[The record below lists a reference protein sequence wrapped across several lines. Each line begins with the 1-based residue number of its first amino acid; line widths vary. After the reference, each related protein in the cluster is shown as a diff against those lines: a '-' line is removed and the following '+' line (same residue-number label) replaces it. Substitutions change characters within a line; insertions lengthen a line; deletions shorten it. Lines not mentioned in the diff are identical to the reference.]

1 MQELLQLIFMV
12 IGIVVVVLCVVGVI
26 VTYYWDYEAET
37 VALTMVKLHYYDTLG
52 CKIDAGSV
60 LLRNDDLHQRV
71 QYYIDKRFKDNTE
84 IYWEILSVE
93 DN

>member
-1 MQELLQLIFMV
+1 MELLKLVFMV
-12 IGIVVVVLCVVGVI
+12 IGVCVVVICVLGVI
-26 VTYYWDYEAET
+26 VTCCWDYKSESF
-37 VALTMVKLHYYDTLG
+37 TMQVVKMHYYDALG

-60 LLRNDDLHQRV
+60 LLRIDDLEQRV
-71 QYYIDKRFKDNTE
+71 QYYINERFKDNTE